1 MELHVPPTASDFSY
15 RDEIGNISTSR
26 VATSQNFTQLL
37 IGPRFPLYGGWKI
50 SFYVEYY
57 LPFATLAD
65 VQEPVEGES
74 LPELRFF
81 FSDTPAEQQQRKALA
96 PRAFK
101 IALPFTPSM
110 QHAATDDCVLRIAL
124 PEGASHVVV
133 RSDIEGLQKDATDAV
148 TYSLLDYLGRRT
160 LVLRRSTVVNGPAFG
175 SVIVEYDV
183 PPMYR
188 FHKPVL
194 VLVIVLVVI
203 AALELLI
210 RGTKWFT
217 RGTLD
222 LPLPDGSAVKHG
234 HQD

>member
-26 VATSQNFTQLL
+26 VATSPNFTQLL

-50 SFYVEYY
+50 NFYVEYSV
-57 LPFATLAD
+57 PFTTLAD

-74 LPELRFF
+74 LPHLRFF
-81 FSDTPAEQQQRKALA
+81 FSDTPAEQQQKKTLA

-101 IALPFTPSM
+101 IALPFAPSM
-110 QHAATDDCVLRIAL
+110 QRAATDDCVLRIAL
-124 PEGASHVVV
+124 PEGATNVAV
-133 RSDIEGLQKDATDAV
+133 RSDIDGLRKDAHDEV

-160 LVLRRSTVVNGPAFG
+160 LILRRSTVLNSPAFG

-183 PPMYR
+183 PPLYR
-188 FHKPVL
+188 VHKPVL
-194 VLVIVLVVI
+194 VLAIVLVVI

-222 LPLPDGSAVKHG
+222 LPLPDGSAVGRPHR
-234 HQD
+234 D